1 MYAAI
6 RRSRFDLSQFDSA
19 KTTLE
24 DEVIPRVRQLPGA
37 VGGYWL
43 GPAEGVGM
51 SILIFE
57 TKEDAERPLPNAQ
70 PGESPAPGVTVES
83 LQILEVV
90 GKF

>member
-6 RRSRFDLSQFDSA
+6 RRSRFDPSQFDGAS
-19 KTTLE
+19 TRLE
-24 DEVIPRVRQLPGA
+24 DEIIPRVRQLPGA
-37 VGGYWL
+37 VGGYWFR
-43 GPAEGVGM
+43 PVDGVGM

-70 PGESPAPGVTVES
+70 PEESPAPGVIVES
-83 LQILEVV
+83 LDVLEVV